1 MADLDED
8 GQCGI
13 ISAMDEKPEILLV
26 EDERIVR
33 KSFRALLEADGFAV
47 REARDGAAGVAAFA
61 ERRPDLVILDVMMPK
76 LNGLQ
81 ACAQIRARDALVP
94 ILFLT
99 GVPSETTQLR
109 AYGVGEDDYVEKA
122 TNPDL
127 LLAKVRAAVRRGR
140 AVRAQEAASRRISLG
155 VVEVDALNLEIFVSG
170 RSVGRLTKTEGD
182 ILRALAARRGETL
195 TADALIAALRGTGF
209 ACSDAMLYVHVS
221 NLRRKLGPASGLLTS
236 ARGLGYTLLA

>member
-1 MADLDED
+1 
-8 GQCGI
+8 
-13 ISAMDEKPEILLV
+13 MDERPEILLV
-26 EDERIVR
+26 EDERVVR

-47 REARDGAAGVAAFA
+47 REARDGEAGVAACA
-61 ERRPDLVILDVMMPK
+61 VRRPDLVLLDVMMPK

-109 AYGVGEDDYVEKA
+109 AYGVGADDYVEKA

-140 AVRAQEAASRRISLG
+140 AVRAQEVACRRICLG
-155 VVEVDALNLEIFVSG
+155 TVEVDSLSHEVFVAG
-170 RSVGRLTKTEGD
+170 KPVGRLTKTEGD

-195 TADALIAALRGTGF
+195 TVDALVAALRGAGF

-236 ARGLGYTLLA
+236 ARGIGYTLLA